1 MSIDKDPAVYSI
13 LISVIVGL
21 LGLLNLLGAAVL
33 KKIWSNI
40 ETLFG
45 RANSTDQRVTRIDA
59 TCEERHRRDHVN

>member
-13 LISVIVGL
+13 LISTVVGL
-21 LGLLNLLGAAVL
+21 LGLLNLIGAAVL

-45 RANSTDQRVTRIDA
+45 RANHTDRRLTTLEA
-59 TCEERHRRDHVN
+59 TCAERHRRDK